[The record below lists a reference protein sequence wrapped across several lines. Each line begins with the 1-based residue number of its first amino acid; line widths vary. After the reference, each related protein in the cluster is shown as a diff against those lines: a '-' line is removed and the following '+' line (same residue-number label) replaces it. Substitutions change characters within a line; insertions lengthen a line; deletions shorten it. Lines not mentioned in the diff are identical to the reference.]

1 MFHSNTNRFLDAL
14 SGLFFLILAGLLGL
28 LAAQIKIH
36 DGNYV
41 LFYLGAG
48 VWLECIYVSVHFIL
62 RAILVARPRLA
73 EKISSLLGVLLMIP
87 LGLIILILVMLLE
100 QSIRLSHGEP
110 DERISD
116 WVIGTLVLLLIVAPA
131 FLILRNVV
139 SSFIQRRAEQALG
152 ADTL

>member
-28 LAAQIKIH
+28 LAAQIKID
-36 DGNYV
+36 DGNYA

-73 EKISSLLGVLLMIP
+73 EKISSLLGMLLMIP
-87 LGLIILILVMLLE
+87 LGLIILILFVLLE
-100 QSIRLSHGEP
+100 QSIRVSHGEP
-110 DERISD
+110 DERITD
-116 WVIGTLVLLLIVAPA
+116 WVIGALVLVLLVAPA

-139 SSFIQRRAEQALG
+139 SSFIQQRAEQALG
-152 ADTL
+152 ADSP